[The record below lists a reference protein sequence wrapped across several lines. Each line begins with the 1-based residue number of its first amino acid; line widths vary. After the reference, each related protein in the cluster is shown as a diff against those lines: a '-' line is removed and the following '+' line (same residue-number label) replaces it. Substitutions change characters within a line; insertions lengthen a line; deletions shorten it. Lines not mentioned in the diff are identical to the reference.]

1 MEFLDNVL
9 KSQAKQIFHHR
20 SPITS
25 NGNHTE
31 ERKLAHGKLGV
42 SHIITGDEPHLPVS
56 LRNDQEAACLGMR
69 LGRER

>member
-1 MEFLDNVL
+1 MFSNLRQNKFFTID
-9 KSQAKQIFHHR
+9 

-42 SHIITGDEPHLPVS
+42 GHIITGDEPHLPVS
-56 LRNDQEAACLGMR
+56 LRNDQEAALLGMQ
-69 LGRER
+69 LGKER